1 MCKTKG
7 KQTKEKKTLQSK
19 VELKL
24 PYQMTGKHL
33 IFFFFNEDPAV
44 AQTPFDM
51 QNIPNTG

>member
-33 IFFFFNEDPAV
+33 IFFLF
-44 AQTPFDM
+44 
-51 QNIPNTG
+51 

>member
-19 VELKL
+19 VELTL

-33 IFFFFNEDPAV
+33 IFLFF
-44 AQTPFDM
+44 
-51 QNIPNTG
+51 